1 MSRNDAAG
9 LDRAKV
15 RSTSTASRTLV
26 TPNTTA
32 YKADRVELREMSRNV
47 SSGAL
52 FDGTRRCWRHRATI
66 RGSRRIAVA
75 AATRT
80 DPVRNTFANTR
91 GHDRIRTKYG
101 LPHNGHQGVISWPVA
116 TKFRVFPGPWRHPY
130 LRRICPWPHVI
141 DRRQPADHVA
151 DRYGTLRLLSMILGG
166 DLAMAPVQREI
177 RRDIEY
183 NKLWGLEIFEREIVG
198 CLGPFATDAAVPRHL
213 DEMTFER
220 NRELLRWLS
229 RKGLTRETVF

>member
-15 RSTSTASRTLV
+15 RSTSTASRTVV

-47 SSGAL
+47 LSGAL
-52 FDGTRRCWRHRATI
+52 FDGTRRCWRRRATI

-116 TKFRVFPGPWRHPY
+116 T
-130 LRRICPWPHVI
+130 
-141 DRRQPADHVA
+141 Q
-151 DRYGTLRLLSMILGG
+151 S
-166 DLAMAPVQREI
+166 
-177 RRDIEY
+177 
-183 NKLWGLEIFEREIVG
+183 
-198 CLGPFATDAAVPRHL
+198 
-213 DEMTFER
+213 
-220 NRELLRWLS
+220 
-229 RKGLTRETVF
+229 